1 MFQGE
6 TACMM
11 KQILGAVEA
20 CHVKHCVTHRDL
32 KPENFLLVKKNDLTQ
47 LRMIDFGLSRFFVQ
61 VWHEGLGVQ
70 TPILH
75 VHYSACVYAS
85 SFAKRFLLY
94 SVELF

>member
-1 MFQGE
+1 MYTLPMFQGE

-47 LRMIDFGLSRFFVQ
+47 LRMIDFGLSRFFTQ
-61 VWHEGLGVQ
+61 V
-70 TPILH
+70 
-75 VHYSACVYAS
+75 
-85 SFAKRFLLY
+85 
-94 SVELF
+94 